1 MTLRGEPALLRVT
14 VRTAA
19 SAEIGAGHVART
31 VAVANELQRIGAD
44 VRWACD
50 ADTLPSLH
58 ERGVA
63 VERIHPLRAAATTG
77 RRGEIEAPDT
87 AQASDAAETAT
98 VHDATPDWILVDS
111 YLLGAAWQRAA
122 RVTGAKV
129 ATFDDL
135 TDRAIDSDLV
145 INAAASADAY
155 TALAPHA
162 RALTGLRFAV
172 IGDPARPPAAGP
184 GSLLLAF
191 GAADPGN
198 LTEATLREL
207 AARFGSLPGGAPKTV
222 MQLSRHSRSNERVR
236 ALVDG
241 VAWASFAP
249 DGPTSPGTPLLAIG
263 AAGVGLLERMQAG
276 VPSIVLVAAPNQ
288 RALARMAE
296 SAGAA
301 IIVTSV
307 EAACTTAVQ
316 LLSDS
321 ATLARMASCG
331 KAAVDGKGAARVAR
345 EMNRI
350 SGVQLR
356 RACMQDAALLHR
368 WRNDPSVR
376 AVSHSMDEI
385 PWDTHV
391 RWLEASLQNGDRHVL
406 IAERHGLPVG
416 TLRFDVSADSATVSI
431 AVEPRLHGAGLG
443 PAILEAGDRWLG
455 IHDSRVRLCRA
466 EIRAGNEAS
475 ARAFTAAGY
484 LPAADSYQ
492 RRVAHGS
499 EP

>member
-19 SAEIGAGHVART
+19 SAEIGAGHAART
-31 VAVANELQRIGAD
+31 VAVANELQRIGAE

-50 ADTLPSLH
+50 ADTLPYLR

-63 VERIHPLRAAATTG
+63 IERIHLLGAAATAG
-77 RRGEIEAPDT
+77 RHGEIAAPDT
-87 AQASDAAETAT
+87 AQASDATEAAAVGDT
-98 VHDATPDWILVDS
+98 TPDWMLVDS
-111 YLLGAAWQRAA
+111 YQLGAAWQRAA
-122 RVTGAKV
+122 RASGAKV

-135 TDRAIDSDLV
+135 TDRAIDADLV

-155 TALAPHA
+155 TALAPRA
-162 RALTGLRFAV
+162 RALTGLRFAI
-172 IGDPARPPAAGP
+172 IGDPSRPPAAGP

-207 AARFGSLPGGAPKTV
+207 AARLGSLPGGAPRTV
-222 MQLSRHSRSNERVR
+222 MQVSSKSRCHERVQ
-236 ALVDG
+236 ALARG
-241 VAWASFAP
+241 LAWASFAP
-249 DGPTSPGTPLLAIG
+249 EGPTSPGTPLLAIG

-276 VPSIVLVAAPNQ
+276 VPSIVLVAVPNQ

-307 EAACTTAVQ
+307 EAACTAAVQ

-331 KAAVDGKGAARVAR
+331 KASVDGKGAARVAR

-350 SGVQLR
+350 TGVQLR
-356 RACMQDAALLHR
+356 RACMADAELLHR
-368 WRNDPSVR
+368 WRNDPAVR

-385 PWDTHV
+385 PWSTHV

-406 IAERHGLPVG
+406 VAERHGLPVG
-416 TLRFDVSADSATVSI
+416 TLRFDVSGDCATVSI
-431 AVEPRLHGAGLG
+431 AVDPGLHGAGLG
-443 PAILEAGDRWLG
+443 PAMLDAGDRWLR
-455 IHDSRVRLCRA
+455 IHDVRVRLCRA

-484 LPAADSYQ
+484 LAAADSYQ
-492 RRVAHGS
+492 RRIAHGS

>member
-1 MTLRGEPALLRVT
+1 VTLGGEPVLLRVT

-19 SAEIGAGHVART
+19 SPEIGSGHVART

-58 ERGVA
+58 ERGVMID
-63 VERIHPLRAAATTG
+63 RIHVLRASATAG
-77 RRGEIEAPDT
+77 RHSEIEASDMV
-87 AQASDAAETAT
+87 QASDAAETAA
-98 VHDATPDWILVDS
+98 VHDVPPDWILVDS
-111 YLLGAAWQRAA
+111 YQLGASWQRAA
-122 RVTGAKV
+122 RASGAKI
-129 ATFDDL
+129 AAFDDL
-135 TDRAIDSDLV
+135 MDRPIDADLV
-145 INAAASADAY
+145 VNAAASADAY
-155 TALAPHA
+155 TAVAPRA
-162 RALTGLRFAV
+162 RTLVGLRYAI
-172 IGDPARPPAAGP
+172 IGDPSRPPAAGP

-198 LTEATLREL
+198 LTEATLRAL
-207 AARFGSLPGGAPKTV
+207 AARFNSPSGGAPKTV
-222 MQLSRHSRSNERVR
+222 MQVSRNSRCHERVR
-236 ALVDG
+236 ALAG
-241 VAWASFAP
+241 GLGWASFAP
-249 DGPTSPGTPLLAIG
+249 EGPTSPGTPVLAIG
-263 AAGVGLLERMQAG
+263 AASVGLLERMQAG

-296 SAGAA
+296 GAGAA
-301 IIVTSV
+301 IIVASV
-307 EAACTTAVQ
+307 EAACTTAVK

-321 ATLARMASCG
+321 ATLARMAACG
-331 KAAVDGKGAARVAR
+331 KASVDGKGAARVTR

-350 SGVQLR
+350 TGVHLR
-356 RACMQDAALLHR
+356 RACMEDAALLHR

-391 RWLEASLQNGDRHVL
+391 RWLEASLRNGDRHVL
-406 IAERHGLPVG
+406 VAERHGIPVG

-431 AVEPRLHGAGLG
+431 AVDPRLHGTGLG
-443 PAILEAGDRWLG
+443 PAILDAGDPWLRT
-455 IHDSRVRLCRA
+455 HDRRVRLCRA

-475 ARAFTAAGY
+475 TRAFTAAGY
-484 LPAADSYQ
+484 LVASDSYQ